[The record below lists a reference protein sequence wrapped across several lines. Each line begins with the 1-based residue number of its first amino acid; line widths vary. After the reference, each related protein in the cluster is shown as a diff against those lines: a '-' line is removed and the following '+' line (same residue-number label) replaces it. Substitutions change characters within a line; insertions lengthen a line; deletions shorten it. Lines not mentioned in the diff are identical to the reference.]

1 MNRARRLAS
10 LRIVRAAGAA
20 ALGSLL
26 GSALPASLAR
36 AEDATDAASYP
47 DRPIRL
53 IVTFP
58 AGTTVDALARLIGSR
73 LEASFKQTVLIDNR
87 PGVSGNIGNELAAK
101 AAPDGYTLVIAGLSL
116 VTLPTTLGRQAVD
129 PIRAFA
135 PVIKVASAP
144 LIILVNPSLG
154 IDSLPQLVAEAR
166 RRPNEL
172 TYSTVGIGTP
182 PHLAAVSVLD
192 AARIELLHVPYGSSS
207 TLIRDLLS
215 GEVPL
220 SFGYPTGKEP
230 YLRSGQLKALAVTSA
245 RRLPWLPDVP
255 TVAELGYPGFEV
267 AGWFGILAP
276 AGTPPAIVGRL
287 NQEIGR
293 ALELPDVRSMLSA
306 QGIEPAGGTPE
317 QFADYLKSELARW
330 TPVVKAS
337 GLRLQ

>member
-1 MNRARRLAS
+1 MNRGRRRAS
-10 LRIVRAAGAA
+10 LRILRIAGTT
-20 ALGSLL
+20 ALVSV
-26 GSALPASLAR
+26 LPASLAV
-36 AEDATDAASYP
+36 AADATDVAPYP

-58 AGTTVDALARLIGSR
+58 SGTTVDALARLIGAK
-73 LEASFKQTVLIDNR
+73 LEASFKQTVIIDNR

-116 VTLPTTLGRQAVD
+116 VTLPTTLGGRAVD
-129 PIRAFA
+129 PVRAFA
-135 PVIKVASAP
+135 PVIKLASAP
-144 LIILVNPSLG
+144 AIILVNPSLR
-154 IDSLPQLVAEAR
+154 IDSLADLVAAAR

-182 PHLAAVSVLD
+182 PHLAALSVLD
-192 AARIELLHVPYGSSS
+192 AAGIALLHVPYGSSS

-230 YLRSGQLKALAVTSA
+230 YLKSGELKALAVTA
-245 RRLPWLPDVP
+245 PRRLAWLPDVP

-276 AGTPPAIVGRL
+276 AGTPPAIVARL
-287 NQEIGR
+287 NDEIGR
-293 ALELPDVRSMLSA
+293 ALELPDVRSTLAA

-317 QFADYLKSELARW
+317 QFGEFIKAELARW
-330 TPVVKAS
+330 TPVVKSS
-337 GLRLQ
+337 GVHLQ